1 MDIRKFIDKVKN
13 FDSSKKT
20 YKQIGARSLM
30 EGFELNEFSIDID
43 NDPDA
48 QTFYIQPNVESDYI
62 EPNVESEVNEEISY
76 EFKHKG
82 GIIVFSVNVN
92 AVKLSKNKL
101 VRFIKNQ
108 FETATNILFKTDK
121 INKVIK
127 NNPKILGV
135 TIGNFVRGRYRADD
149 GSLYNETSLSVEIFG
164 ITSDVLN
171 KTAEELAQEFK
182 QETVLVKN
190 YHENKIYLVK
200 P

>member
-48 QTFYIQPNVESDYI
+48 QTFYIQ
-62 EPNVESEVNEEISY
+62 PNVESEVNEEISY

-190 YHENKIYLVK
+190 YDENKIYLVK